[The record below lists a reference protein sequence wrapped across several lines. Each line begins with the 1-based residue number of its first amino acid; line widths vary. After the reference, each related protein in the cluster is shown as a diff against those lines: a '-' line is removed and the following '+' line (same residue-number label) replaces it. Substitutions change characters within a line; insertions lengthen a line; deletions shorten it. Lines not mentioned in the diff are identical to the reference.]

1 MRTALLLLCTLTTT
15 TALPTRATTSA
26 PPTPT
31 TQLFERLLAPAVE
44 SGAQLTVQRVAGLPV
59 GCAPVSATPL
69 SPLDRSGPAVVDV
82 ADAVGNCNARVV
94 VDVRLLRPVLVV
106 RAAAAAGAPL
116 ATVTAIELRDV
127 SPHQRAVVALPAGVV
142 ARRAVVAGRVL
153 VDDDLALPGPAVGDP
168 VKVVLQ
174 KGGLRLVRAAVAMPC
189 AGNVDRRH
197 HCARLPNGRQVHG
210 VFQGGVIELQE
221 TP

>member
-82 ADAVGNCNARVV
+82 A
-94 VDVRLLRPVLVV
+94 
-106 RAAAAAGAPL
+106 AAGAPL

-127 SPHQRAVVALPAGVV
+127 SPHQRAVVALPAGAV

-174 KGGLRLVRAAVAMPC
+174 KGGLRLVRAAIAMPC